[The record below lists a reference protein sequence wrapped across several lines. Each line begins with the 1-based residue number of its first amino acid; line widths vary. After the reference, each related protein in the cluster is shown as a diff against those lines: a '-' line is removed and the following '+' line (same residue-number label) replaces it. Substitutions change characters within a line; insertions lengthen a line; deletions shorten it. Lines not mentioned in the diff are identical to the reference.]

1 MSFNNKNILEIV
13 VTIFILIEKSKETKI
28 DNTFFYVIKQI
39 ILLNYHKI
47 VKIYLLT
54 TNLVV
59 KSSRMIYKFV

>member
-1 MSFNNKNILEIV
+1 MSFNNKKILEIV
-13 VTIFILIEKSKETKI
+13 VTIFILLEKSTETKI
-28 DNTFFYVIKQI
+28 ENTFFYVIKQI

>member
-1 MSFNNKNILEIV
+1 MSFNNKKILEIV
-13 VTIFILIEKSKETKI
+13 VTIFILIEKSTETKI
-28 DNTFFYVIKQI
+28 ENTFFYVIKQI